1 VRAAAALFFFVG
13 TLSGCVAAP
22 APSNTAEP
30 VAVATPVP
38 TEAPPVFAS
47 NDEALAAATAA
58 YANYLAA
65 GDGAGAVGSD
75 SWNSYLSLTTNSER
89 TGVVKAREKMKENG
103 WSFTGTTTFDSMVIQ
118 SSNAMPDGSWEI
130 RAYLCLDLSG
140 SGMVNTSGASQINP
154 DRQLRSPMV
163 VVFVAPKEKSHQL
176 LISESPIWSGSNFC

>member
-1 VRAAAALFFFVG
+1 M
-13 TLSGCVAAP
+13 AAP

-30 VAVATPVP
+30 VAVATAAP

-47 NDEALAAATAA
+47 NDEALAAAKSA
-58 YANYLAA
+58 YANYLTAGDAA
-65 GDGAGAVGSD
+65 GAIGSD
-75 SWNSYLSLTTNSER
+75 SWNNYLSLTTSSE
-89 TGVVKAREKMKENG
+89 TVGVVKAREKMKENG

-118 SSNAMPDGSWEI
+118 SSNALPDGSWEI

-140 SGMVNTSGASQINP
+140 SGMVDTSGASQTKP